1 MKNLSN
7 ENYIAKLGW
16 NSIIYIY
23 IYIKRTNLGQNA
35 DSRFAALK
43 QDTTN

>member
-1 MKNLSN
+1 MKTILQNLDG
-7 ENYIAKLGW
+7 IVL
-16 NSIIYIY
+16 YIY